1 MTPDAAIKEASQGK
15 LRPIYV
21 VIGEE
26 QVLRDEVVA
35 AIRAAA
41 LGSGIAA
48 FNEDKF
54 TAGEVDVEKVIGA
67 ARTAP
72 MMAPRRYVLVR
83 SIDRWDSANPDADV
97 DDKRD
102 DRKMSALDRI
112 TEYAAAPIDSTCMVL
127 TGTKIDGRRKLS
139 AIAKKEGFVVTCDSL
154 GRRELPEWI
163 MERCESRGNSIDP
176 TVADLL
182 AEIAGPSL
190 ASVSDA
196 VERLA
201 LFSGAGNEIT
211 EDAVTACVARVRTQ
225 DTWAVVG
232 AVGERD
238 LKKALVALSDAYDP
252 RDRGLPLLGAL
263 AWSIRQLAKF
273 QLAQRAGASMDEAA
287 KRAGVYQ
294 PFRARELAQR
304 AKQFQGKELE
314 RWLSVLAETDLALK
328 SSRRPA
334 DAILEEMLTRLVR
347 SATISA

>member
-1 MTPDAAIKEASQGK
+1 LTPDAAIKEAKSGK
-15 LRPIYV
+15 LRPLYLV
-21 VIGEE
+21 VGEE

-35 AIRAAA
+35 VLRAAA
-41 LGSGIAA
+41 LGGGLAD

-54 TAGEVDVEKVIGA
+54 TAGEVDIEKVIGA

-72 MMAPRRYVLVR
+72 MMSPRRYVLVR
-83 SIDRWDSANPDADV
+83 SVERWDSANADATPS
-97 DDKRD
+97 DDK
-102 DRKMSALDRI
+102 KMSALDRL
-112 TEYAAAPIDSTCMVL
+112 TEYAAAPIDSTCVVI
-127 TGTKIDGRRKLS
+127 TGLKIDGRRKLS

-163 MERCESRGNSIDP
+163 LERCAARGNPIDP

-201 LFSGAGNEIT
+201 LFAGAGNEIT

-238 LKKALVALSDAYDP
+238 LKKALAALADAYDP

-314 RWLSVLAETDLALK
+314 RWLLVLAETDLALK

-347 SATISA
+347 ANAA

>member
-1 MTPDAAIKEASQGK
+1 MTPAAAISEAQKGA
-15 LRPIYV
+15 LRPLYL

-41 LGSGIAA
+41 LGTGIAA

-83 SIDRWDSANPDADV
+83 SIERWDSANADAA

-102 DRKMSALDRI
+102 DKKMSPLDRI

-127 TGTKIDGRRKLS
+127 SGTKIDGRRKLS
-139 AIAKKEGFVVTCDSL
+139 AIAKKENFVVVCESL

-163 MERCESRGNSIDP
+163 LERCKSRGNSIDES
-176 TVADLL
+176 VADLL

-201 LFSGAGNEIT
+201 LFAGAGNEIT

-238 LKKALVALSDAYDP
+238 LKKAWAALADAYDP

-273 QLAQRAGASMDEAA
+273 QLAQRAGASTDEAA

-304 AKQFQGKELE
+304 ARQFQGKELE
-314 RWLSVLAETDLALK
+314 RWLLVLAETDLALK

-347 SATISA
+347 SNAITA

>member
-15 LRPIYV
+15 LRPLYLV
-21 VIGEE
+21 VGEE

-41 LGSGIAA
+41 LGTGIAA

-54 TAGEVDVEKVIGA
+54 TAGETDVEKIIGA

-83 SIDRWDSANPDADV
+83 SLERWDSQNPDAAPS
-97 DDKRD
+97 DDK
-102 DRKMSALDRI
+102 KMSPLDRL
-112 TEYAAAPIDSTCMVL
+112 TEYAGAPIDSTCMVL
-127 TGTKIDGRRKLS
+127 TGIKIDGRRKLS
-139 AIAKKEGFVVTCDSL
+139 AIAKKENFVVACESL

-163 MERCESRGNSIDP
+163 VERCKSRGNSIDP

-190 ASVSDA
+190 SSVSDA

-201 LFSGAGNEIT
+201 LFAGQGNEIT

-238 LKKALVALSDAYDP
+238 LKKAWIALADAYDP

-334 DAILEEMLTRLVR
+334 DAILEEMLTRLVH
-347 SATISA
+347 

>member
-1 MTPDAAIKEASQGK
+1 MTPDAAIREAKSGK
-15 LRPIYV
+15 LRPLYV
-21 VIGEE
+21 VTGEE

-35 AIRAAA
+35 EIRAAA

-72 MMAPRRYVLVR
+72 MMAPRRYVMVR
-83 SIDRWDSANPDADV
+83 GLERWDSNSDGG
-97 DDKRD
+97 DDKR
-102 DRKMSALDRI
+102 MSPLDRL
-112 TEYAAAPIDSTCMVL
+112 TDYAAAPIDSTCMVL
-127 TGTKIDGRRKLS
+127 VATKIDGRRKLS
-139 AIAKKEGFVVTCDSL
+139 AIAKKEGFVVLCEPL
-154 GRRELPEWI
+154 GRRELTDWI
-163 MERCESRGNSIDP
+163 VQKCESRGNAIDHG
-176 TVADLL
+176 VADLL

-190 ASVSDA
+190 ASVGDA
-196 VERLA
+196 VERLSLYA
-201 LFSGAGNEIT
+201 GAGNEIN
-211 EDAVTACVARVRTQ
+211 EDAVALCVARVRTQ

-238 LKKALVALSDAYDP
+238 LRKAFAALADAYDP

-263 AWSIRQLAKF
+263 AWSIRQLAKY
-273 QLAQRAGASMDEAA
+273 QLAVRAGASSEEAA

-304 AKQFQGKELE
+304 ARQFQGKELE
-314 RWLSVLAETDLALK
+314 RWLMVLAETDLALK

-347 SATISA
+347 AAA